1 MAERRAVIDA
11 VDGDVV
17 RLRALE
23 RCSDCGGCGGR
34 CDLFRTP
41 AGDELTLDRQ
51 CFDREPVPGEPV
63 QLLLSDRWL
72 RQSAWQVYGMA
83 TLGMLLGA
91 GLGWLAGY
99 WLNSMADLLTLVG
112 AVAGTLIAIRG
123 SKNRLPDIR
132 AVPLD
137 GAAPRRVETG

>member
-51 CFDREPVPGEPV
+51 CFDLDPVPGEAV
-63 QLLLSDRWL
+63 QLRLSDRWL
-72 RQSAWQVYGMA
+72 RQSAWLVYGLA

-99 WLNSMADLLTLVG
+99 WLNAGVDLLTLIG
-112 AVAGTLIAIRG
+112 AVAGTLWAIRG
-123 SKNRLPDIR
+123 SKNRLPQIR
-132 AVPLD
+132 VAPLH
-137 GAAPRRVETG
+137 GADPPRAESG